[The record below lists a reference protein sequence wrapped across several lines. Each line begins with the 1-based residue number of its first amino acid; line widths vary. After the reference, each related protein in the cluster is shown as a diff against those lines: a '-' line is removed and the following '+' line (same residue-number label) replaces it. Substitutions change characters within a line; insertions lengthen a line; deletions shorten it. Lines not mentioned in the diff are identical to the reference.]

1 MKRLMKEESVQAL
14 CYQYGL
20 PKHFS
25 HWEQLHPQILLFA
38 PGETL
43 IDSERPTCFSV
54 FSSAGKRKDLVPPS
68 SKENRSHWNCFKG
81 GKPGASLLGEI
92 EFITGLSTPNIT
104 SAVTE
109 LTCAA
114 LPLTIDGDTLRHD
127 PIFLTFLCRVMAE
140 KLTENKS
147 QTARMACPL
156 QARVA
161 DYLAFTAQD
170 GLICGGLTEAAA
182 LCNGSYRQFMRVL
195 GDLCRRAFCSGK
207 TGANTAMDRRRWKT
221 CANGKIL
228 LLFPVLRFCVIFLA
242 KPHTNPNGHQCHTG
256 NDGIYPPGC

>member
-1 MKRLMKEESVQAL
+1 MKRLIKDESVQAL
-14 CYQYGL
+14 CHQHGL
-20 PKHFS
+20 PKYFS
-25 HWEQLHPQILLFA
+25 HWEQLHPQILLFT

-43 IDSERPTCFSV
+43 IDSDGQPAFLFFPLRGKGKTCSPQLEGEQVSLELFQ
-54 FSSAGKRKDLVPPS
+54 
-68 SKENRSHWNCFKG
+68 G

-114 LPLTIDGDTLRHD
+114 LPLALDGDTLRHD
-127 PIFLTFLCRVMAE
+127 PVFLTFLCRVMAE
-140 KLTENKS
+140 KLNENKS
-147 QTARMACPL
+147 QTARMARPL

-195 GDLCRRAFCSGK
+195 GDLCRQGVLQRENRGQYRIL
-207 TGANTAMDRRRWKT
+207 DRQ
-221 CANGKIL
+221 ALEN
-228 LLFPVLRFCVIFLA
+228 LR
-242 KPHTNPNGHQCHTG
+242 QR
-256 NDGIYPPGC
+256 